1 MHETFK
7 NYPGDQW
14 VLYQTPAGKVYWWN
28 RQTEEWIYRP
38 GGDDLPG
45 KGMEAVPRPR
55 HGQDRLLQYV
65 ERGVFFFSGRV
76 ARTREHGQC
85 GSSLTQ
91 AAFFV
96 LRDGM
101 PSARDIRWSGVVGRV
116 PLRRR

>member
-45 KGMEAVPRPR
+45 EAWKQYRDLATGRIGCYNMLSGEWFFRPGGEDPRTWETW
-55 HGQDRLLQYV
+55 L
-65 ERGVFFFSGRV
+65 
-76 ARTREHGQC
+76 
-85 GSSLTQ
+85 
-91 AAFFV
+91 
-96 LRDGM
+96 
-101 PSARDIRWSGVVGRV
+101 
-116 PLRRR
+116 